1 MECRVQVTM
10 QIWSLIPKPFN
21 SLVAA
26 TGLGA
31 DLATRTILSEI
42 DILGVM
48 VTSQVLFLQNTVI
61 SYSWTSPSS
70 FSSAIV
76 QCRVT
81 LKPSTTGGRNSK
93 RKKNEE
99 NVEGFYKDQLNSS
112 TQYGGVS
119 TFCLLGKF
127 WA

>member
-1 MECRVQVTM
+1 M
-10 QIWSLIPKPFN
+10 
-21 SLVAA
+21 AA

-112 TQYGGVS
+112 IQYGGVS